1 MSDSSSDQ
9 VSGDHA
15 RTDYVR
21 PDEVIP
27 PPGGAPV
34 QLRALAKDAIML
46 LPNLIKLLGRL
57 SKDPRVP
64 RRSKILM
71 GGVLVYLA
79 SPIDLLPDAIP
90 VVGVVDDLLL
100 AAYVLNHVID
110 RAGEEVILEH
120 WDGPQDLLQLVR
132 SVLDATS
139 SMVPKPIRKW
149 IDRLSG

>member
-1 MSDSSSDQ
+1 MNDSSSD
-9 VSGDHA
+9 
-15 RTDYVR
+15 RVR

-27 PPGGAPV
+27 PPGDASV
-34 QLRALAKDAIML
+34 QLRALAKDAVL
-46 LPNLIKLLGRL
+46 FLPNMVKLLGRL
-57 SKDPRVP
+57 ARDPRVP

-71 GGVLVYLA
+71 GGVIVYLA

-132 SVLDATS
+132 SILDATS